1 MICYLGILILGVIH
15 YFQGRYQEAAASL
28 EMALEL
34 RSTNSMTWGNLADAY
49 HWLPDSETKAQAAV
63 QRAIELGRQR
73 LLITPNDDLTRSLL
87 VEYQAKMGDRKAALA
102 EIDRMRRPD
111 KITHLA
117 RVHMATAYEVIGM
130 RNEAVEQM
138 HIALGEGY
146 SLDKIRRDPYLKGLW
161 EDPSFQR
168 GFER

>member
-1 MICYLGILILGVIH
+1 M
-15 YFQGRYQEAAASL
+15 
-28 EMALEL
+28 
-34 RSTNSMTWGNLADAY
+34 
-49 HWLPDSETKAQAAV
+49 
-63 QRAIELGRQR
+63 
-73 LLITPNDDLTRSLL
+73 
-87 VEYQAKMGDRKAALA
+87 EYQAKMGDWKAALA
-102 EIDRMRRPD
+102 EIDRMRGPD

-138 HIALGEGY
+138 HIALGEDY

-168 GFER
+168 GLER